1 MYSFYTNENF
11 PYQIVEILRKLGYDV
26 LTSYEAGRAN
36 QSIPDEEVLNYAIQ
50 TQRILITLNRQDFI
64 KLHKL
69 NPNHF
74 GIIVCT
80 NDPHL
85 ERQARYIHN
94 SVTKEKELKSKIIRI
109 YQEMKF

>member
-74 GIIVCT
+74 GIIICT
-80 NDPHL
+80 NDPDL

-94 SVTKEKELKSKIIRI
+94 FVTKEKELKSKIIRI

>member
-1 MYSFYTNENF
+1 
-11 PYQIVEILRKLGYDV
+11 
-26 LTSYEAGRAN
+26 
-36 QSIPDEEVLNYAIQ
+36 
-50 TQRILITLNRQDFI
+50 
-64 KLHKL
+64 LHKL

-80 NDPHL
+80 NDPDL